1 MRDVLRP
8 SLRVIAVGIVVGV
21 AIALASGR
29 VMASLLFE
37 TSAADPVVLLLTA
50 TVLGAVA
57 AIAGFV
63 PAFRATKINP
73 VVALRTD

>member
-1 MRDVLRP
+1 
-8 SLRVIAVGIVVGV
+8 VIVVGIVAGI

-29 VMASLLFE
+29 VMSSLLFE
-37 TSAADPVVLLLTA
+37 TSAADPVVLVVTA
-50 TVLGAVA
+50 TVLGVVA

-73 VVALRTD
+73 VVALQAD